1 MLTLFPTVVYV
12 APAVLVLG
20 IALTLRRQAPSS
32 HDRHTLRTWIVL
44 GCIVYQNLFK
54 VHTDNEVENAV
65 PFLGLVYGLAFGL
78 LLDASFRWGI
88 LKEGAERNKAR
99 ANAYLLVSLIV
110 LTFPVVSGARYSWE
124 RSANEFERG
133 ARFTNSLNVT
143 GMSRVKWGEPTIMEP
158 HDDTQL
164 SQSEFESLNRR
175 LDELDSNFFVFVDS
189 TMLYGM
195 HHRVSPQ
202 PWLYFS
208 EGHSFRR
215 GDLPAMDAT
224 IVDSLI
230 KNNVR
235 VVVLEKRSW
244 LGNEKVLNDLPGL
257 KEWIHRNF
265 QQDTSFGIFEVW
277 VQRPSL
283 SNSFQ

>member
-1 MLTLFPTVVYV
+1 
-12 APAVLVLG
+12 
-20 IALTLRRQAPSS
+20 
-32 HDRHTLRTWIVL
+32 
-44 GCIVYQNLFK
+44 
-54 VHTDNEVENAV
+54 
-65 PFLGLVYGLAFGL
+65 
-78 LLDASFRWGI
+78 
-88 LKEGAERNKAR
+88 
-99 ANAYLLVSLIV
+99 
-110 LTFPVVSGARYSWE
+110 
-124 RSANEFERG
+124 
-133 ARFTNSLNVT
+133 
-143 GMSRVKWGEPTIMEP
+143 MEP